1 MTGSA
6 TNSTDGASALL
17 GIDVGTG
24 SARAGLF
31 TADGWMLGA
40 ASHPIQIWR
49 DGETAE
55 QSSADIW
62 AAVSAAVRGAL
73 AEAGASGADVG
84 GVGFDATCSLVAVGS
99 QGEPVTVSASGDDG
113 RDVVVWM
120 DHRAVED
127 AEAINAGGYDV
138 LRYVG
143 GRISPEMQPPKL
155 RWLWREL
162 PQTWRRADRFFD
174 LPDWLVWR
182 ATGADVR
189 SLCTTV
195 CKWTYR
201 GHQASAGGAEGWDD
215 GFWRGIGL
223 GDLVDEGY
231 RRIGTRVRPMGEP
244 AGRGLTER
252 AAEEM
257 GLRAGTPVG
266 VGIIDA
272 HAGGLGTLASGL
284 NDLGA
289 DGLGRAVAL
298 VGGTSSCHM
307 AVASE
312 ARFVPG
318 VWGPYWSA
326 MVPGLWLAEGG
337 QSATGALIDHTIDTH
352 ACAAELREQAEREG
366 ATVYDLL
373 NARLAAL
380 AGADDVTDPAVS
392 RLAAGLHVLPEHH
405 GNRSPRADPTLRGMV
420 SGLALDDSL
429 NALALLYLATVQA
442 VAHGTRHVLDALEA
456 EGYAF
461 ESVVACGG
469 GTKNPLFLQAHA
481 DACARPVVLAA
492 EPEAVLLGSAMLGA
506 VASGRCATVRDAMG
520 AMSGV
525 GSVVRPNPET
535 AGYHAAK
542 HAVFLRMHGD
552 QLAYRALMDRAG
564 GDGAAS
570 DGASALDGEPTPAEA
585 EATDTAPLA

>member
-6 TNSTDGASALL
+6 TKTDSSLSL

-24 SARAGLF
+24 SARAGVF
-31 TADGWMLGA
+31 TEGGQMLGS
-40 ASHPIQIWR
+40 ASHPIQLWR
-49 DGETAE
+49 DGEHAE
-55 QSSADIW
+55 QSTADVW

-73 AEAGASGADVG
+73 AEAGASGADVA
-84 GVGFDATCSLVAVGS
+84 GVGVDATCSLVAVGE
-99 QGEPVTVSASGDDG
+99 GGRPVTVSASGDDA

-120 DHRAVED
+120 DHRAVDD
-127 AEAINAGGYDV
+127 ARAINGGGWDV

-155 RWLWREL
+155 RWLRREL
-162 PQTWRRADRFFD
+162 PDTWRRANRWFD
-174 LPDWLVWR
+174 LSDWLVWR
-182 ATGADVR
+182 ATGADGR

-195 CKWTYR
+195 CKWTYQ
-201 GHQASAGGAEGWDD
+201 GHDAPDGGTEGWDD
-215 GFWRGIGL
+215 VFWRGIGL

-244 AGRGLTER
+244 AGDGLTAQ
-252 AAEEM
+252 AASEL
-257 GLRAGTPVG
+257 GLAPGTPVG

-284 NDLGA
+284 SDLSA

-307 AVASE
+307 AVAPE
-312 ARFVPG
+312 PRFVPG
-318 VWGPYWSA
+318 VWGPYYSA

-337 QSATGALIDHTIDTH
+337 QSATGALVDHVVFSH
-352 ACAAELREQAEREG
+352 ARADALRQQAEHDG
-366 ATVYDLL
+366 TTVYDLL
-373 NARLAAL
+373 NDRLARLA
-380 AGADDVTDPAVS
+380 GAESVTDPAVS
-392 RLAAGLHVLPEHH
+392 RLAAGLHVLPDHH

-429 NALALLYLATVQA
+429 DALALLYLATVQA

-481 DACARPVVLAA
+481 DATARPVVLPA

-506 VASGRCATVRDAMG
+506 VAAGRYRTVQNAMG

-525 GSVVRPNPET
+525 GSVVRPHAEV

-542 HAVFLRMHGD
+542 HAVFLRIHDD
-552 QLAYRALMDRAG
+552 QLAYRALMD
-564 GDGAAS
+564 GAPA
-570 DGASALDGEPTPAEA
+570 ALPGEPTPAEA
-585 EATDTAPLA
+585 AATDAAPLA